1 MMSIIRGVRR
11 PKRSAR
17 IPKMSAPTGRSI
29 NVSVM
34 VNAIA
39 GRATLKSF
47 AIRSVTNVT
56 RKKSKASSV
65 QPRKLARKVLRCSR
79 LSELNRDISRGGNI
93 YWTRGFSS
101 LILEKETRVFL
112 VWHPQVIRVE
122 TREER
127 SDENDPHRLR
137 GRLWW
142 RSSRTCCGVDGK
154 GSSSVHDL

>member
-1 MMSIIRGVRR
+1 MMSIISGVRR

-79 LSELNRDISRGGNI
+79 LRELIKASALLSRVKNED
-93 YWTRGFSS
+93 GFRYGASQ
-101 LILEKETRVFL
+101 
-112 VWHPQVIRVE
+112 PGCYQV
-122 TREER
+122 
-127 SDENDPHRLR
+127 
-137 GRLWW
+137 
-142 RSSRTCCGVDGK
+142 
-154 GSSSVHDL
+154 